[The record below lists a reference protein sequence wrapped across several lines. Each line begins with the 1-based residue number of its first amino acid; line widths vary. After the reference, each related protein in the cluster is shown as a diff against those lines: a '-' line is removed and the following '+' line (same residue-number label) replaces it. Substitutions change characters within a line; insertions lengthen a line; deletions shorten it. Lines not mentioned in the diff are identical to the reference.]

1 MIPPLRD
8 IKEEGLLTLTP
19 MRFKTFVWPH
29 NPKIYEIK
37 FRRSVCAHKVP
48 FGRHILQNLGMER
61 RVLRGEGEFVGK
73 GAYEKFKELANVF
86 YDETP
91 GTLVHPVW
99 QISNAYLV
107 ALTLRQEPREDY
119 VSYTFEFW
127 ECYDYYKSGATL
139 VMPAADEAESKVSS
153 EEWYTV
159 VYGDCL
165 WNIAIKN
172 GLTLAGLL
180 EINPQI
186 KNPNILYP
194 GDRVRIA

>member
-8 IKEEGLLTLTP
+8 IKEVGLLTLTP

-37 FRRSVCAHKVP
+37 FRRAVCAHKVP

-61 RVLRGEGEFVGK
+61 RVLRGEGEFAGK
-73 GAYEKFKELANVF
+73 GAYEKFKELASVF

-99 QISNAYLV
+99 QTSNAYLV

-127 ECYDYYKSGATL
+127 ECYDYYKSGAILITPT
-139 VMPAADEAESKVSS
+139 VDEAESKYSI